1 MEPYRHPSH
10 PLFHDIQFVA
20 EKNPPFESF
29 WEDFNK
35 PKIVYPE
42 TTQGAYF
49 AYDDKG
55 LYIDKTC
62 FMLIAK
68 DAEYLQ
74 HTLSSRLFEFAYKRI
89 FASVELGEHGYQY
102 NKHALVK
109 LPVIK
114 PDKPFRLDTQNI
126 DEQMYK
132 MYGIS
137 SEEIHE
143 IECH

>member
-1 MEPYRHPSH
+1 MAY
-10 PLFHDIQFVA
+10 
-20 EKNPPFESF
+20 KNPPIESF

-109 LPVIK
+109 LPIIK
-114 PDKPFRLDTQNI
+114 PNKPFRIDTQNI
-126 DEQMYK
+126 DEQIYK

>member
-1 MEPYRHPSH
+1 M
-10 PLFHDIQFVA
+10 
-20 EKNPPFESF
+20 
-29 WEDFNK
+29 EDFSR

-49 AYDDKG
+49 AFDDKG

-62 FMLIAK
+62 FMLIAD

-89 FASVELGEHGYQY
+89 FSSVELGEHGYQY

-109 LPVIK
+109 LPIIK
-114 PDKPFRLDTQNI
+114 PDKSFRLDVKKV

-132 MYGIS
+132 LYGITN
-137 SEEIHE
+137 EEIRE
-143 IECH
+143 IENN